1 MAFSGDTNSDIH
13 PRSFCGNVLQAT
25 RQYSIR
31 FTPDTACPQNESSAE
46 EAPRAPERSPVW
58 RRRDRKGASQSGPNP
73 NSDANAAENGAS
85 EGIRGRSVSRE
96 EELSSGS
103 CGHLTKLVL
112 KFTTASESDVQPS
125 CEVRVLPLLL

>member
-1 MAFSGDTNSDIH
+1 MALESGDGVSFPAGTC
-13 PRSFCGNVLQAT
+13 RSYGIVLLAV
-25 RQYSIR
+25 RQCSIC
-31 FTPDTACPQNESSAE
+31 FHLCPQNESSAE

-58 RRRDRKGASQSGPNP
+58 RRRDRKGAAQSGPNL
-73 NSDANAAENGAS
+73 NSNANAAESGAS
-85 EGIRGRSVSRE
+85 ESNRGVSRE

-125 CEVRVLPLLL
+125 CEVRVLPLLLW